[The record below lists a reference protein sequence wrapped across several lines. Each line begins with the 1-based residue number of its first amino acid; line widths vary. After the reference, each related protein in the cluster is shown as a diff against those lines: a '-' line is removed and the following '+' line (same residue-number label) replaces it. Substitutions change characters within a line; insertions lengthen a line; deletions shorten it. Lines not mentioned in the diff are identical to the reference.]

1 MINTK
6 YLLKI
11 AQDLQDL
18 NMQNESADIIDS
30 VVDMESPVEQE
41 VQKPDFSDIDG
52 YESLEKLVMGVFTD
66 MLEHGNLE
74 FVGEDLDTTSKSIFT
89 NYLTQLMQ
97 NPIIS

>member
-11 AQDLQDL
+11 AEDLQDL

-30 VVDMESPVEQE
+30 VVEMESPVEQE
-41 VQKPDFSDIDG
+41 VQEDDFSDIDG
-52 YESLEKLVMGVFTD
+52 YDSLEKLVMGVFTD

-74 FVGEDLDTTSKSIFT
+74 IVGEDLDTTSKSIFT

>member
-11 AQDLQDL
+11 AEDLQDL
-18 NMQNESADIIDS
+18 NMQNESVDIIDS
-30 VVDMESPVEQE
+30 VVEMESPVEQE
-41 VQKPDFSDIDG
+41 VQEDDFSDIDG
-52 YESLEKLVMGVFTD
+52 YDSLEKLVMGVFTD

-74 FVGEDLDTTSKSIFT
+74 IVGEDLDTTSKSIFT

>member
-11 AQDLQDL
+11 AEDLQDL

-30 VVDMESPVEQE
+30 VVDIESPVEQE
-41 VQKPDFSDIDG
+41 VQKDDFSDIDG
-52 YESLEKLVMGVFTD
+52 YDSLEKLVMGVFTD

-74 FVGEDLDTTSKSIFT
+74 IVGEDLDTTSKSIFT

>member
-11 AQDLQDL
+11 AEDLQDL

-30 VVDMESPVEQE
+30 VVDIESPVEQE
-41 VQKPDFSDIDG
+41 VQEDDFSDIDG
-52 YESLEKLVMGVFTD
+52 YDSLEKLVMGVFTD

-74 FVGEDLDTTSKSIFT
+74 IVGEDLDTTSKSIFT